1 MRYRRTKKRRLLWP
15 GCAIISVARYDG
27 AVLHFLR
34 IAVTALCLPACVL
47 LVALWVRSY
56 WWVDAVYIAQTYSA
70 GSMQGDMYVM
80 PGIYNSTPAHV
91 VEHDIG
97 PIHIRSIRNADGK
110 TVFRID
116 GRVVPIWIL
125 VLSIAALAAIPWL
138 RWRFSLRTLL
148 IAMTLVAVAL
158 GVIVTAMW

>member
-1 MRYRRTKKRRLLWP
+1 MSRAFS
-15 GCAIISVARYDG
+15 CAIRYDT
-27 AVLHFLR
+27 AMLKYLR
-34 IAVTALCLPACVL
+34 IAVTALSLTACLL

-56 WWVDAVYIAQTYSA
+56 WWVDAVYIAHTYSA

-97 PIHIRSIRNADGK
+97 PIHTRSIWNADAK
-110 TVFRID
+110 TVFQID
-116 GRVVPIWIL
+116 GRVVPVWIL
-125 VLSIAALAAIPWL
+125 VLSLAALALLPWL

-148 IAMTLVAVAL
+148 IVTTLVAVGL
-158 GVIVTAMW
+158 GIMIYAFK